1 MKKFF
6 LLIMASMMAVSMMA
20 VGTGDGSSKANA
32 IEFDWDK
39 ANPHAAGTKWYHVDL
54 TPL

>member
-20 VGTGDGSSKANA
+20 VGTGDGSSTANA
-32 IEFDWDK
+32 SEFDWNK
-39 ANPHAAGTKWYHVDL
+39 RNTHTAGTQ
-54 TPL
+54 